1 MFAQISDHKGK
12 LLSNRNTWG
21 MLIVTEKEADERGDN
36 SWDEDLV
43 TPDNGEHIPSFHK
56 RLSLSYLLL

>member
-1 MFAQISDHKGK
+1 
-12 LLSNRNTWG
+12 

-43 TPDNGEHIPSFHK
+43 TPDNGGHAPFFHK
-56 RLSLSYLLL
+56 EIVS